1 MKPSKAIQ
9 SSFKLLAIGISSF
22 LLSTASFALP
32 EVSEDKGW
40 TGYVA
45 FGGGYAD
52 ITSNEIAG
60 NRLLDLDKDPWNGNN
75 QKASSRSEGF
85 ASIGGEVTW
94 TLGRRNA
101 VFLGSSMVDR
111 LTQNGVLQLGW
122 RKTTDS
128 AGTFQVG
135 FLTNPTP
142 TPARIYNDPYNDDG
156 SNRGVTDQTTKGA
169 RFQWDKIFNTNFE
182 LTLTTLTNDID
193 SENSGAGYSGVCA
206 ANCQRSL
213 DREGDLMKAEIG
225 YLFKLFGGDHLL
237 RPSVEF
243 NDFDADGDAKDYD
256 GVMGK
261 LTYSWVPDGNWGFV
275 SNVTYGE
282 RDYDTVNPIFAIGGN
297 GPEQDTDIIVI
308 DASLLYDLPFGNENR
323 WQLVTNVTYGEGD
336 SDIDF
341 HDSEITKVSAN
352 VLYKFG
358 KVTRGRDRIKN

>member
-1 MKPSKAIQ
+1 MKPSLLGQTTRKNTAAIA
-9 SSFKLLAIGISSF
+9 LGIGGF

-32 EVSEDKGW
+32 EVSEDKGF

-52 ITSNEIAG
+52 ITSNTIAG

-122 RKTTDS
+122 RKSTDS
-128 AGTFQVG
+128 AGTFQLG

-142 TPARIYNDPYNDDG
+142 TPARIYNDPFDDSG
-156 SNRGVTDQTTKGA
+156 DNRGVTDQTTKGA
-169 RFQWDKIFNTNFE
+169 RFQWDRIFSTNFE
-182 LTLTTLTNDID
+182 FTLTTLTNDINT
-193 SENSGAGYSGVCA
+193 ENSGLELGLSQADR
-206 ANCQRSL
+206 RSL
-213 DREGDLMKAEIG
+213 DREGDLIKAEVG
-225 YLFKLFGGDHLL
+225 YLFKLFGGNHLL
-237 RPSVEF
+237 RPSIEF
-243 NDFDADGDAKDYD
+243 NDFDADGDSQDYD

-261 LTYSWVPDGNWGFV
+261 LTYSWLPDGNWGFV

-282 RDYDTVNPIFAIGGN
+282 RDYDTVNPVFGI
-297 GPEQDTDIIVI
+297 EQDTDVIVV
-308 DASLLYDLPFGNENR
+308 DASLLYDLPFGDEKR

-336 SDIDF
+336 SDMDF
-341 HDSEITKVSAN
+341 YDSEITKISAN

-358 KVTRGRDRIKN
+358 KQTRGRDRIKK